1 MKLHFPSLC
10 SIQVE
15 EVEWPHLNSRQRK
28 LLGALSSVRET
39 SDKELEG
46 GGGGR
51 DLGSYDLSDDGFLSF
66 FTRCKSSSPLIE
78 KISLNLGKQGWRLRS
93 ETELVNIYTWKLW
106 LEVKITSCVSMFFEC
121 SPFLD
126 FFTSIWFFFFIKP
139 ASSCITRG
147 HGFCQKIQNKRRIVS
162 RESETL
168 CRRGGLLQNKLS
180 FIDWV
185 HNVNWPTWRNSKAEV
200 LSVSPSLELIATQL
214 IKPLKLS
221 TDFSFEFWKHLSR
234 ASFAHT

>member
-1 MKLHFPSLC
+1 MTSAKFTA
-10 SIQVE
+10 E
-15 EVEWPHLNSRQRK
+15 EAVRCAQLSRRD
-28 LLGALSSVRET
+28 LGQGVG
-39 SDKELEG
+39 G

-66 FTRCKSSSPLIE
+66 FTRCKSSPLLIE

-93 ETELVNIYTWKLW
+93 ETDNSEYVHM
-106 LEVKITSCVSMFFEC
+106 KIVTRSNNHIERFNVLRVQSF
-121 SPFLD
+121 SWFLYLD
-126 FFTSIWFFFFIKP
+126 LIFLLHKTGI
-139 ASSCITRG
+139 ITRG

>member
-15 EVEWPHLNSRQRK
+15 EVEWPQLNSRQRK
-28 LLGALSSVRET
+28 LLGVLSSVGET

-93 ETELVNIYTWKLW
+93 ETDTSEYVHM
-106 LEVKITSCVSMFFEC
+106 KIVTRSNNHIERFNVLRVQSFSWF
-121 SPFLD
+121 

-168 CRRGGLLQNKLS
+168 CRRGGGGYYKINL
-180 FIDWV
+180 
-185 HNVNWPTWRNSKAEV
+185 V
-200 LSVSPSLELIATQL
+200 LST
-214 IKPLKLS
+214 
-221 TDFSFEFWKHLSR
+221 EFIM
-234 ASFAHT
+234 